1 MSPIRAGK
9 VSLLYIMK
17 SKPFIIAEIIKKSLV
32 GELSNEEK
40 TVLENWIN
48 LTDENKKLY
57 DSFKQSHKVKADLE
71 FLRSID
77 VNQAWNNLEN
87 KRESDVK
94 VKSNFNLKIWI
105 PLIASCF
112 ILCFY
117 IFYFKESSIQPDTKI
132 IAIQSNIHK
141 NDVNPASNEAVLILD
156 DGNTLDLTTVHTDS
170 IGTNIKLK
178 NDQLEYVKGMTSEL
192 AMKYNTLIVPKG
204 GYYKIELSDG
214 SKVWLNAMSKLKFPE
229 LFSSGERR
237 VDLEGEAYFEISKDA
252 NRPFIVHTEGTDV
265 KVLGTHFNVDAY
277 GSVVRTTLKEGKVEV
292 ASASRTMI
300 LKPGE
305 FCESSDGYLKKGFAD
320 LDRDL
325 AWYNNEFYF
334 KKDNLQSILN
344 QLSNWYNVEVQFN
357 KAVNK
362 NKMITGSIS
371 RDVKL
376 SQVLEMIEYVSDIK
390 FKIDGNKLIVNNK

>member
-1 MSPIRAGK
+1 
-9 VSLLYIMK
+9 MK

-32 GELSNEEK
+32 GELSIEEK
-40 TVLENWIN
+40 TVLENWTN
-48 LTDENKKLY
+48 LTAENKKLY
-57 DSFKQSHKVKADLE
+57 ASFKQSYKVEEDLK

-77 VNQAWNNLEN
+77 VEQAWNNLEK
-87 KRESDVK
+87 KRNGIKK
-94 VKSNFNLKIWI
+94 VKNNFNLKIWI

-112 ILCFY
+112 IVCFY
-117 IFYFKESSIQPDTKI
+117 IFYFKESPIQPDAKI

-156 DGNTLDLTTVHTDS
+156 DGNTLDLTTVHSDS

-192 AMKYNTLIVPKG
+192 ALKYNTLIVPKG
-204 GYYKIELSDG
+204 GFYKIELSDG

-229 LFSSGERR
+229 LFSNGERR

-252 NRPFIVHTEGTDV
+252 SRPFIVHTEGTDV
-265 KVLGTHFNVDAY
+265 KVLGTNFNVDAY

-292 ASASRTMI
+292 ASANRTMI

-305 FCESSDGYLKKGFAD
+305 FCESSEGYLKKGIAD

-334 KKDNLQSILN
+334 KGDNLQSILN
-344 QLSNWYNVEVQFN
+344 QLSNWYNVDVQFN